1 MRSWIL
7 SASCSAAVLPECAAR
22 PEATASESD
31 SEDAN
36 PFGGLDE
43 SDSSDG
49 DASA

>member
-1 MRSWIL
+1 MLRS
-7 SASCSAAVLPECAAR
+7 SEFATDS
-22 PEATASESD
+22 EATASESD